1 MTNQQINTQN
11 YGFNQNNQGPTQVD
25 PNQTQAINQ
34 GLSAGFG
41 NFFFNMNDPNVAKT
55 NIPIK
60 QGSSMHVSVIVTT
73 LLLFAGIGIGIGG
86 MGTLF

>member
-1 MTNQQINTQN
+1 
-11 YGFNQNNQGPTQVD
+11 
-25 PNQTQAINQ
+25 
-34 GLSAGFG
+34 
-41 NFFFNMNDPNVAKT
+41 MNDPNVAKT